1 MDSLNYD
8 ITNHIFKQ
16 LPALDKLVM
25 GQVFNEQKPSQ
36 FQVSYELIDS
46 KKIKGNNGLAM
57 RALTT
62 GEYEPC
68 VLTMLSIQKNNLKPE
83 QLEQYEQDLRSDFSS
98 YDENQRVD
106 RLLMQISRL
115 PLPV

>member
-8 ITNHIFKQ
+8 VSNIIFEQ

-25 GQVFNEQKPSQ
+25 SQVFKEKKPSQ
-36 FQVSYELIDS
+36 FQVSSELIAS
-46 KKIKGNNGLAM
+46 KKIKGNNGLIM
-57 RALTT
+57 RALAT

-83 QLEQYEQDLRSDFSS
+83 HREQYERELRSDFNS

-106 RLLMQISRL
+106 RLLMQFSRL
-115 PLPV
+115 PLP